1 MPAVVKVALPQPLR
15 IWSTGV
21 ASQTRVL
28 MVMPD

>member
-1 MPAVVKVALPQPLR
+1 VVKVALPQPLR

-21 ASQTRVL
+21 ASKRRVQ